1 MTPLSPKE
9 PDHGEGRLP
18 PERVGRIG
26 RPKQSRAIRRLVIWY
41 RRNAAVTTL
50 VDTASALVDTASATA
65 SVAGSVAGAAG
76 NVAGNM
82 AGAATSVAG
91 SVLQP
96 LVFDPLRRLQGSGGS
111 LDTGAGQLP
120 LDPRQRLW
128 VAVDG
133 MGGDHAPGPILE
145 GCLRAVQ
152 LLPLRVRFVAE
163 AAPLAV
169 AVRALGLQ
177 DELNEAIALGLID
190 LVQSG
195 PSVGMHE
202 EATVVRRKRDASINM
217 AMDLVKRGEA
227 TAVYSAGNSGAVM
240 ASAIFRLGRLA
251 GIERPAI
258 GALFPTKDPNQ
269 QVMVLDVGA
278 NMDCKPA
285 WLHQFALLGNIYS
298 RDVLRVS
305 RPRIGLLNI
314 GEEEC
319 KGNDLALKAYP
330 LLAGERRFKFAGNCE
345 GRDVLSGD
353 FDVVV
358 CDGFTGNV
366 LLKFLESVGGVL
378 LDVLRAELPRGRRG
392 KVGSAFLRSNLIR
405 IKKRLDHAEHGGA
418 LLLGVDGICVIG
430 HGSSKALSVV
440 SALRLTHSAASHGVM
455 DNLHALGAE
464 VAGQGGDGSAAR
476 REASEGATATCG

>member
-1 MTPLSPKE
+1 MTPLPPKE
-9 PDHGEGRLP
+9 PESGLLVPDRGKGSR
-18 PERVGRIG
+18 G
-26 RPKQSRAIRRLVIWY
+26 KQSRAIRRLVIWY

-76 NVAGNM
+76 SVAGNVAG
-82 AGAATSVAG
+82 AASSVAG
-91 SVLQP
+91 SMLQP
-96 LVFDPLRRLQGSGGS
+96 LVLDPLRRLQQGGS
-111 LDTGAGQLP
+111 LQGGGLHLGGSSDGP
-120 LDPRQRLW
+120 IDDRQRLW

-145 GCLRAVQ
+145 GCLRAVS

-163 AAPLAV
+163 SGPLQAAV
-169 AVRALGLQ
+169 AAMGLQ
-177 DELNEAIALGLID
+177 DELQAAIARGLIQ
-190 LVQSG
+190 LVPSG
-195 PSVGMHE
+195 PSVGMNE

-240 ASAIFRLGRLA
+240 AAAIFRLGRLA

-258 GALFPTKDPNQ
+258 GALFPTKDPDQ
-269 QVMVLDVGA
+269 QVLVLDVGA
-278 NMDCKPA
+278 NMDSKPA

-298 RDVLRVS
+298 RDVLQVS

-319 KGNDLALKAYP
+319 KGNDLAQRTYP
-330 LLAGERRFKFAGNCE
+330 LLAAESRFLFAGNCE

-418 LLLGVDGICVIG
+418 LLLGVDGVCVIG

-440 SALRLTHSAASHGVM
+440 SALRLAHAAASHGVM
-455 DNLHALGAE
+455 DDLHALEANPNASGA
-464 VAGQGGDGSAAR
+464 GT
-476 REASEGATATCG
+476 ASTCG